1 MTMKNLQGNKIYILE
16 IRDRPRP
23 TANSASL
30 FGMQIEKYLWM
41 TKPQLLVQQCVSQA
55 YQTLQTIIKLIR
67 QYKPWETARLASFQ
81 KLPLQSVSIL
91 FKFVH
96 PCFLFIAGSI
106 PWDKGEPRGWEGGW
120 GGVVGRVIG
129 RLQNFFSFPGFPR
142 SFIFAHMFVLYFL
155 FCAAIFMF
163 HTPWIWWQIPVSEQ
177 LINFV
182 TLLLLMLLS
191 VKSLLT
197 SIRFPICLGAFEMAM
212 KNLQGNKIYI
222 LEIRDRPRSAPTAEI
237 KLHCVTPIRRSVSF
251 HVLIFRTSF
260 LVLIVSLF
268 HSFMV
273 FVVNTTDILAH
284 VQSTKW
290 IDWSIQ
296 VKYHNCL
303 VILSSYFEHSSSI
316 EYFP

>member
-120 GGVVGRVIG
+120 GGGLWGGWLAWIPP
-129 RLQNFFSFPGFPR
+129 FFYICSHVCTLFP
-142 SFIFAHMFVLYFL
+142 VL
-155 FCAAIFMF
+155 C
-163 HTPWIWWQIPVSEQ
+163 
-177 LINFV
+177 
-182 TLLLLMLLS
+182 
-191 VKSLLT
+191 
-197 SIRFPICLGAFEMAM
+197 
-212 KNLQGNKIYI
+212 
-222 LEIRDRPRSAPTAEI
+222 
-237 KLHCVTPIRRSVSF
+237 
-251 HVLIFRTSF
+251 
-260 LVLIVSLF
+260 
-268 HSFMV
+268 
-273 FVVNTTDILAH
+273 
-284 VQSTKW
+284 
-290 IDWSIQ
+290 
-296 VKYHNCL
+296 
-303 VILSSYFEHSSSI
+303 SYFYVSHPLNLVADSSVWTVDKFCNTAPS
-316 EYFP
+316 YAT

>member
-1 MTMKNLQGNKIYILE
+1 M
-16 IRDRPRP
+16 
-23 TANSASL
+23 
-30 FGMQIEKYLWM
+30 
-41 TKPQLLVQQCVSQA
+41 
-55 YQTLQTIIKLIR
+55 
-67 QYKPWETARLASFQ
+67 
-81 KLPLQSVSIL
+81 
-91 FKFVH
+91 
-96 PCFLFIAGSI
+96 
-106 PWDKGEPRGWEGGW
+106 
-120 GGVVGRVIG
+120 
-129 RLQNFFSFPGFPR
+129 
-142 SFIFAHMFVLYFL
+142 
-155 FCAAIFMF
+155 
-163 HTPWIWWQIPVSEQ
+163 SEQ

-237 KLHCVTPIRRSVSF
+237 KLHCVTPIRRSVRF

-284 VQSTKW
+284 VQSTK
-290 IDWSIQ
+290 
-296 VKYHNCL
+296 
-303 VILSSYFEHSSSI
+303 
-316 EYFP
+316 

>member
-1 MTMKNLQGNKIYILE
+1 MSIRASFSLPDPYLE
-16 IRDRPRP
+16 IR
-23 TANSASL
+23 
-30 FGMQIEKYLWM
+30 
-41 TKPQLLVQQCVSQA
+41 
-55 YQTLQTIIKLIR
+55 
-67 QYKPWETARLASFQ
+67 
-81 KLPLQSVSIL
+81 
-91 FKFVH
+91 
-96 PCFLFIAGSI
+96 GS
-106 PWDKGEPRGWEGGW
+106 PGDGGVGW
-120 GGVVGRVIG
+120 GIGRV
-129 RLQNFFSFPGFPR
+129 QNFFSSPGFPR
-142 SFIFAHMFVLYFL
+142 SFIFAHMLYFISFSCFVQL
-155 FCAAIFMF
+155 FLRF
-163 HTPWIWWQIPVSEQ
+163 TPPWIWWQIPVSEQ

-182 TLLLLMLLS
+182 TLLLLMLLR

-212 KNLQGNKIYI
+212 KNLQGNKLYI
-222 LEIRDRPRSAPTAEI
+222 LEIRDHPRSAPTAEI
-237 KLHCVTPIRRSVSF
+237 KLHWVAPVRRSVSF

-303 VILSSYFEHSSSI
+303 VILSSYSEHSSSI
-316 EYFP
+316 KYFP